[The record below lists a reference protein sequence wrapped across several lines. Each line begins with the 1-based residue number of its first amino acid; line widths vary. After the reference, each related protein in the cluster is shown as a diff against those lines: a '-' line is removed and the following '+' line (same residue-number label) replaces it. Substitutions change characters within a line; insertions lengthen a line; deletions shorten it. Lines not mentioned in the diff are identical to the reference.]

1 MIRVWRR
8 GAYLRTRSTAK
19 ESKIKGANQED

>member
-8 GAYLRTRSTAK
+8 GAYSRTESTAK
-19 ESKIKGANQED
+19 ESKIKRANQED